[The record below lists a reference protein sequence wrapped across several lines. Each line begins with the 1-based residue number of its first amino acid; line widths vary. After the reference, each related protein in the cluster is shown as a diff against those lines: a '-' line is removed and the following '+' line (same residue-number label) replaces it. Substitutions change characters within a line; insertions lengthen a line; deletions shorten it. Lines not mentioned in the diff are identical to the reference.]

1 MPAASDDTKLGE
13 RPGRSERNGKRT
25 GERMRGARKKKEA
38 HRWVREARAIGGSVI
53 AAFTLVAL
61 ATYRASA
68 VDGYGPSGPIG
79 HWLAW
84 ALFQAFGYAAF
95 LFPLL
100 LGLLAASTFVR
111 PLAPRG
117 WAPVVGLAIVLVSTT
132 ALLTQSSP
140 ALPGDEILA
149 GGVIGLGLSDGLR
162 GTLGNVGAWLVPLAG
177 IPVGV
182 LFVTQV
188 SYGAWSRIMAS
199 RLRKR
204 RARGAAGKARVPTLS
219 AVDLVTG
226 AGVSRDREPAPSDD
240 KPFTLP
246 AIVEP
251 AKVRSSDKGLAWQE
265 TFAFGKNGAPAFQLP
280 PVGLLHAPS
289 VTDIART
296 REELQD
302 NAETLRKKLL
312 DFDVEGRIVQVS
324 PGPIITSYEFE
335 PAAGVKVSQ
344 VVNLSDDL
352 ALSMK
357 TASVRIVGPIPGR
370 GTVAVEVP
378 NEKTATVYLREIFIS
393 TEFAES
399 KGKLPLALGKD
410 TTGAAVVADL
420 TAMPHLLVAGATG
433 AGKSVGLNGMICSIL
448 YKATPADVRFLLIDP
463 KRLELSVYEGIPHLL
478 APVVTDAKEAAARLR
493 WIVGKMDERYKTL
506 QTKQVRN
513 IEGYNKAVPEE
524 ERLPYW
530 VVVVDELADLMMV
543 SAGEVQN
550 SLVRLAQIARAV
562 GIHLIVATQRP
573 SVDVVT
579 GLIKANF
586 PTRIAFQ
593 VASKVDSRTILDGNG
608 AEQLLGRGDMIYVP
622 PGASRQMRVHGCWIS
637 DEEVKGVCEFLRKQG
652 TAVYEEVA
660 LGTNGVDGHIDGG
673 DEADRDQIYWDCV
686 RLVIGQ
692 RAASISFLQRR
703 MGLGYPKAARF
714 IDMMEQDRII
724 GPGQGA
730 KPREILVG
738 PEYLEKSG
746 RA

>member
-1 MPAASDDTKLGE
+1 MPAVSDDE
-13 RPGRSERNGKRT
+13 RLDKPSGQRTSERA
-25 GERMRGARKKKEA
+25 RGARKKKEA
-38 HRWVREARAIGGSVI
+38 HRWMREARAIGGFVI
-53 AAFTLVAL
+53 AAFALVAL
-61 ATYRASA
+61 ATYRAHATS
-68 VDGYGPSGPIG
+68 GYGPSGPIG

-84 ALFQAFGYAAF
+84 ALFQTFGYAAF

-100 LGLLAASTFVR
+100 LGLWAGSTFVR
-111 PLAPRG
+111 PLVPRG
-117 WAPVVGLAIVLVSTT
+117 WAPAVGLVIVLVSTT

-140 ALPGDEILA
+140 ALPGDDISA
-149 GGVIGLGLSDGLR
+149 GGLVGWSLTEGLR

-188 SYGAWSRIMAS
+188 SYGAISRVVAS

-204 RARGAAGKARVPTLS
+204 RAAALKKPGRSAAG
-219 AVDLVTG
+219 VTDVIPEAG
-226 AGVSRDREPAPSDD
+226 AGVASAREPAPSVTA
-240 KPFTLP
+240 PFVPP

-265 TFAFGKNGAPAFQLP
+265 TFAFGKNGGQPFQLP
-280 PVGLLHAPS
+280 PVGLLQAPS
-289 VTDIART
+289 ATEFART

-302 NAETLRKKLL
+302 NAETLRKKLG
-312 DFDVEGRIVQVS
+312 DFDVDGRIVQVS

-357 TASVRIVGPIPGR
+357 AASVRIVGPIPGR

-378 NEKTATVYLREIFIS
+378 NEKTATVYLREIFVS
-393 TEFAES
+393 AEFAES

-410 TTGAAVVADL
+410 TTGAAVVGDL

-433 AGKSVGLNGMICSIL
+433 AGKSVGLNSMICSIL

-506 QTKQVRN
+506 QMKQVRN

-637 DEEVKGVCEFLRKQG
+637 DDEVKAVCEFLRTQG

-660 LGTNGVDGHIDGG
+660 LTTSDGG
-673 DEADRDQIYWDCV
+673 GGEGGDGAERDQLYWDCV

-692 RAASISFLQRR
+692 RAGSISFLQRR